1 MIWINRRRRF
11 YSIRGE
17 ESMDFSIIAINRVL
31 ENAIKEGQVSVT
43 DLRKRFH

>member
-1 MIWINRRRRF
+1 
-11 YSIRGE
+11 
-17 ESMDFSIIAINRVL
+17 MDFSIIAINRVL